1 MIWGEIYFWPSTE
14 PQPTPWRDGGMGGRL
29 WELVSQTSE
38 TIAMAISLLKHING
52 DPLITNTTLVDLC
65 VGCGCHYTMEI

>member
-1 MIWGEIYFWPSTE
+1 MEVIHYDCQECSDTVTSEWIC
-14 PQPTPWRDGGMGGRL
+14 MGGRL

-38 TIAMAISLLKHING
+38 TKAMAISLLKHING